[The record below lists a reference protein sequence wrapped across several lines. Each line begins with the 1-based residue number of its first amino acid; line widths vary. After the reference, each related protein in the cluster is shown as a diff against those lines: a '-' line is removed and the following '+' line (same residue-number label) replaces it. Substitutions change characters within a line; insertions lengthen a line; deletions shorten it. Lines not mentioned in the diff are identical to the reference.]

1 MKKYEDMINEE
12 VEYWVEEFIEDDYNV
27 FKMEMDEDFDIEM
40 LDEKLLSE
48 YISSMWKDRN
58 YLYVELNYTMLL
70 EEYLRKM
77 RKWKSEREEWDREYW
92 YDRGL

>member
-1 MKKYEDMINEE
+1 MKKYEDIINEE

-77 RKWKSEREEWDREYW
+77 RKWKNEREEWDREYW

>member
-77 RKWKSEREEWDREYW
+77 RKWKNEREEWDREYW

>member
-27 FKMEMDEDFDIEM
+27 FKMEMDEDFDVEM

-77 RKWKSEREEWDREYW
+77 RKWKNEREEWDREYW

>member
-12 VEYWVEEFIEDDYNV
+12 VEYWVEEFIEDDYNI
-27 FKMEMDEDFDIEM
+27 FKIEMDEDFDIEM

-77 RKWKSEREEWDREYW
+77 RKWKNEREEWDREYW

>member
-27 FKMEMDEDFDIEM
+27 FKMEMDEDFDIEL

-77 RKWKSEREEWDREYW
+77 RKWKNEREEWDRDYW

>member
-1 MKKYEDMINEE
+1 MKKYEDMINAE

-77 RKWKSEREEWDREYW
+77 RKWKNEREEWDREYW

>member
-1 MKKYEDMINEE
+1 MKKYEDMINAE

-40 LDEKLLSE
+40 LDENLLSE

-77 RKWKSEREEWDREYW
+77 RKWKNEREEWDREYW

>member
-27 FKMEMDEDFDIEM
+27 FKIEMDEDFDIEM

-70 EEYLRKM
+70 EEYLRKI
-77 RKWKSEREEWDREYW
+77 RKWKNEREEWDREYW

>member
-77 RKWKSEREEWDREYW
+77 RKWKNEREEWDKEYW

>member
-1 MKKYEDMINEE
+1 MRKYEDMINEE
-12 VEYWVEEFIEDDYNV
+12 VEYWVEEFIEDDYNIY
-27 FKMEMDEDFDIEM
+27 KIEMDEDFDIEM

-77 RKWKSEREEWDREYW
+77 RKWKNEREEWDREYW

>member
-1 MKKYEDMINEE
+1 MKKYEDLINEE
-12 VEYWVEEFIEDDYNV
+12 VEYWVDEFVDEDYNV
-27 FKMEMDEDFDIEM
+27 YKMEVDDDFDIEM

-70 EEYLRKM
+70 EQYIHKMKQWKKERDDWEY
-77 RKWKSEREEWDREYW
+77 DYW
-92 YDRGL
+92 YNRGL

>member
-12 VEYWVEEFIEDDYNV
+12 VEYWVEEFVEDDYNV
-27 FKMEMDEDFDIEM
+27 FKVEMDEDFDIEM

-58 YLYVELNYTMLL
+58 YLYIELNYTMLL

-77 RKWKSEREEWDREYW
+77 RKWKNEREEWDREYW

>member
-1 MKKYEDMINEE
+1 MRKYEDMINEE

-27 FKMEMDEDFDIEM
+27 FKMEMDEDFDIEI

-77 RKWKSEREEWDREYW
+77 RKWKNEREEWDREYW

>member
-27 FKMEMDEDFDIEM
+27 FKMEMDEDFDIEV

-77 RKWKSEREEWDREYW
+77 RKWKNEREEWDRDYW
-92 YDRGL
+92 YNRGL

>member
-1 MKKYEDMINEE
+1 MKKYEDLINEE
-12 VEYWVEEFIEDDYNV
+12 VEYWVDEFIEDDYNV

-77 RKWKSEREEWDREYW
+77 RKWKNEREEWDREYW

>member
-70 EEYLRKM
+70 EEYLRRM
-77 RKWKSEREEWDREYW
+77 RKWKNEREEWDRDYW

>member
-12 VEYWVEEFIEDDYNV
+12 VEYWVEEFIEDDYNI
-27 FKMEMDEDFDIEM
+27 FKIEMDEDFDIEM

-77 RKWKSEREEWDREYW
+77 RKWKNEREEWDRDYW

>member
-1 MKKYEDMINEE
+1 MKKYEDLINEE
-12 VEYWVEEFIEDDYNV
+12 VEYWVDEFIEDDYNV
-27 FKMEMDEDFDIEM
+27 FKMEMDENFDIEM

-77 RKWKSEREEWDREYW
+77 RKWKNEREEWDREYW

>member
-1 MKKYEDMINEE
+1 MKKYEDLINEE

-27 FKMEMDEDFDIEM
+27 FKMEVDEELDVEA

-58 YLYVELNYTMLL
+58 YLYIELNYTMLL
-70 EEYLRKM
+70 EEYLYKM
-77 RKWKSEREEWDREYW
+77 RKWKNEREDWEHDYW

>member
-58 YLYVELNYTMLL
+58 YLYIELNYTMLL

-77 RKWKSEREEWDREYW
+77 RKWKNEREEWDRDYW

>member
-12 VEYWVEEFIEDDYNV
+12 VEYWVEEFIEDDFNV
-27 FKMEMDEDFDIEM
+27 FKIEMDEDFDIEM

-77 RKWKSEREEWDREYW
+77 RKWKNEREEWDREYW

>member
-58 YLYVELNYTMLL
+58 YLYIELNYTMLL

-77 RKWKSEREEWDREYW
+77 RKWKNEREEWDREYW

>member
-1 MKKYEDMINEE
+1 MKKYEDMINAE

-40 LDEKLLSE
+40 LDERLLSE

-77 RKWKSEREEWDREYW
+77 RKWKNEREEWDRDYW

>member
-1 MKKYEDMINEE
+1 MKKYEDMINAE
-12 VEYWVEEFIEDDYNV
+12 VEYWVDEFIEDDYNV
-27 FKMEMDEDFDIEM
+27 FKIEMDEDFDIEM

-77 RKWKSEREEWDREYW
+77 RKWKNEREEWDREYW

>member
-12 VEYWVEEFIEDDYNV
+12 VEYWVEEFIEDDYNI
-27 FKMEMDEDFDIEM
+27 FKIEMDEDFDIEM

-70 EEYLRKM
+70 EEYLHKM
-77 RKWKSEREEWDREYW
+77 RKWKNEREEWDREYW

>member
-1 MKKYEDMINEE
+1 MKKYEDLINEE
-12 VEYWVEEFIEDDYNV
+12 VEYWVDEFVDEDYNV
-27 FKMEMDEDFDIEM
+27 YKMEVDDDFDIEM

-77 RKWKSEREEWDREYW
+77 RKWKNEREEWDRDYW

>member
-77 RKWKSEREEWDREYW
+77 RKWKNEREEWDRDYW

>member
-27 FKMEMDEDFDIEM
+27 FKMEMDEDFDIEV

-77 RKWKSEREEWDREYW
+77 RKWKNEREEWDREYW

>member
-1 MKKYEDMINEE
+1 
-12 VEYWVEEFIEDDYNV
+12 
-27 FKMEMDEDFDIEM
+27 
-40 LDEKLLSE
+40 
-48 YISSMWKDRN
+48 MWKDRN

-77 RKWKSEREEWDREYW
+77 RKWKNEREEWDREYW

>member
-58 YLYVELNYTMLL
+58 YLYIELNYAMLL

-77 RKWKSEREEWDREYW
+77 RKWKNEREEWDRDYW

>member
-1 MKKYEDMINEE
+1 MKKYEDLINEE
-12 VEYWVEEFIEDDYNV
+12 VEYWVDEFVDEDYNV
-27 FKMEMDEDFDIEM
+27 YKMEVDDDFDIEM

-77 RKWKSEREEWDREYW
+77 RKWKNEREEWDREYW

>member
-1 MKKYEDMINEE
+1 MKKYEDLINEE
-12 VEYWVEEFIEDDYNV
+12 VEYWVDEFIEDDYNI
-27 FKMEMDEDFDIEM
+27 FKMEVDEDFNVEM

-77 RKWKSEREEWDREYW
+77 RKWKNEREEWERDYW

>member
-1 MKKYEDMINEE
+1 MKKIEDKINEW
-12 VEYWVEEFIEDDYNV
+12 VEYFVEEFVEDDYNIY
-27 FKMEMDEDFDIEM
+27 KIEIGEDVNIEM

-77 RKWKSEREEWDREYW
+77 RKWKNEREEWDRDYW